1 MKSSY
6 RVKEMI
12 LTLQG
17 EGALAGTAVVL
28 LRFEGC
34 NLSCDFCDT
43 DFTGMDGSGG
53 GVFYTAIELAEAVEG
68 KWISETSLSVLCT
81 GGEPLLQLD
90 LPLLQEFHRRGFRV
104 LLETNGTIAVPG
116 EGAGEEKIDWICV
129 SPKKNE
135 IPVQKSGDEIK
146 IVWPQEDLD
155 PGMFEKLDFNN
166 FWIQPRFDRNYKENM
181 KASIQ
186 YCLKN
191 PLWRL
196 SVQTHRFTGMP

>member
-1 MKSSY
+1 MESNY
-6 RVKEMI
+6 RIKEMI

-43 DFTGMDGSGG
+43 DFSGTDGSGG
-53 GVFYTAIELAEAVEG
+53 GVFSTAMELAEAVEG
-68 KWISETSLSVLCT
+68 KWISETPLSVLCT

-90 LPLLQEFHRRGFRV
+90 LPLLQEFHKRNFRV

-116 EGAGEEKIDWICV
+116 EIDWICV
-129 SPKKNE
+129 SPKTNE

-146 IVWPQEDLD
+146 IVWPQKDLD
-155 PGMFEKLDFNN
+155 PGIFEKLNFRN

-186 YCLKN
+186 YCLAN
-191 PLWRL
+191 PQWRL
-196 SVQTHRFTGMP
+196 SVQTHRYTGIP